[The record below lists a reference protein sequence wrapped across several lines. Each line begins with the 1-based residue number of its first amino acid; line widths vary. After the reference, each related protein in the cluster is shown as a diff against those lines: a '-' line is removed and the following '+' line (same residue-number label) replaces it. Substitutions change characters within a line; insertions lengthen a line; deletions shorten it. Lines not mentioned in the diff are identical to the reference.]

1 MGKGGKAQTI
11 GYKYYLGMHL
21 GLCHGPI
28 DKITRLSVDDRIAWS
43 GANTGGSVTVNAESL
58 FGGEKREGGVSGTI
72 DVEMGEPT
80 QGQNS
85 YLVSM
90 LGSLIPAYRGIVGLV
105 FRQCYLGNNP
115 YLKKWSARGQRIH
128 VRQDGVEQ
136 WYDDTAEI
144 IGLSTSVPTATHYV
158 NLGAVANGG
167 ANPTAGLAN
176 GVTLSGLA
184 GDQVLVMTPNLAG
197 PNIAWS
203 PWGSPSPVG
212 GSSGS
217 VYRWSIVRNGDVGDV
232 VDRGKSGTYNGYLAA
247 RQAFIDTY
255 PNGQQVSGAAS
266 YTFYIDDTPVGDN
279 SGGLSLRVDVY
290 PGATIDMNP
299 AHIVRECLTDPD
311 WGMGYTDNDI
321 DDDAFMSAA
330 DTFYSEGLGLSLLWD
345 RQIKIEDF
353 VQTVLRHV
361 DAALYV
367 SRTTGKFVLKPI
379 RGDYDE
385 GDLLT
390 LDESNIVS
398 VDDPQRIAF
407 GELTNSVTV
416 TYWDA
421 TTGKDGSVTVTDTA
435 LVQQQGAVI
444 NAPLQYPGFTN
455 PRNATVAAQRDL
467 RALSSPL
474 LSCTITADSDAKA
487 LTIGDVFKFS
497 WAKWGLVNVV
507 MRVTGISYGTGR
519 NNRVKINCTQD
530 VFDTDV
536 NVVIVTPGGGWTDPS
551 APPSAITDQL
561 AVEAPYYELIQGL
574 GQADTDNKLLTHPEI
589 GYVIGACSRA
599 PSAIN
604 ANIHTDNGD
613 GYEDVGTLDF
623 SPVGF
628 LVDDISKTEV
638 TFVIEDFQDLTE
650 VALGTH
656 VQIGDELMRVDAL
669 NTTTGSMTVG
679 RGVLDTVPIEHAAG
693 DMVLFWDAYAGFDPT
708 EYVSGEEVDVKI
720 VPVSGQGVL
729 PLSEATP
736 MTVDIVGRAARPYP
750 PGDLRVDGGSYLEG
764 PYADELAITWAH
776 RDRLQQ
782 TAGVLVDYTA
792 GSIGPEAG
800 TVYRLRGYVNNVL
813 THTEDDVAGTT
824 ALWTPASFGTVKV
837 EVHSKRDGLLSWQG
851 ATHEFEYGDGP
862 ATDPLWD
869 YVAFLTYGEGADG
882 TNVFTDHSRFART
895 MTPVGGAVVD
905 TDISFGTTPSILL
918 GADGRHV
925 RRDHGFE
932 LNINSDTPDF
942 CMEAYVYCTDV
953 TQNNQIFGRR
963 RNSDN
968 YIMAVINN
976 VLNFSTFNGTTGTT
990 KLNVAAGMSN
1000 NTVHH
1005 VCVIRVG
1012 TTYYG
1017 FVDGVLKGS
1026 NTSAT
1031 GQGVSSTSL
1040 YIGESESDQSARY
1053 WRGNVNWLRLTIGKQ
1068 RYDVAGF
1075 TPPTLPLPVG
1085 YPTAAATPAA
1095 PTFANVKLLCGFDG
1109 ADAAVAFTEESSS
1122 ARVATFVGNAQL
1134 DTAQSK
1140 FGTAS
1145 LLLDGTGDYI
1155 TFPDSVDLKIPTTAG
1170 ALWTIECW
1178 VRATGSWKANATI
1191 ASKRTGAGSGEF
1203 TLGINAG
1210 LPNFFALSSGNS
1222 CVTLLGQDVLA
1233 LDEWHHIALSASSG
1247 FYRLFANGKL
1257 VAFGCRDAT
1266 PTTNTNPFVIG
1277 RDPFNTGRDWAG
1289 WIDELRY
1296 TRDEAIYTE
1305 SFIVPSAAFPRS

>member
-11 GYKYYLGMHL
+11 GYKYYLGMHV

-28 DKITRLSVDDRIAWS
+28 DNISRLSVDDRIAWAGNS
-43 GANTGGSVTVNAESL
+43 TGGSVVVNAAEL

-72 DVEMGEPT
+72 DIAMGGPA

-90 LGSLIPAYRGIVGLV
+90 LGSLIPAYRGVVGLI

-128 VRQDGVEQ
+128 TRQDGIEQ

-144 IGLSTSVPTATHYV
+144 VGLATTSPIATHYV
-158 NLGAVANGG
+158 NLDAVTNGG

-176 GVTLSGLA
+176 GVTLSGFPA
-184 GDQVLVMTPNLAG
+184 DQVLVMTPNLAG
-197 PNIAWS
+197 ANIAWS
-203 PWGSPSPVG
+203 PWGSPSPAG

-217 VYRWSIVRNGDVGDV
+217 VYRWSVVRNGDAGDV
-232 VDRGKSGTYNGYLAA
+232 VNRGKSGTYNGYLAA

-266 YTFYIDDTPVGDN
+266 YTFYIDDTPVNDN

-321 DDDAFMSAA
+321 DDDAFTSAA
-330 DTFYSEGLGLSLLWD
+330 DTFYSEGLGLSILWD

-385 GDLLT
+385 DGILS
-390 LDESNIVS
+390 LDESNIIS

-421 TTGKDGSVTVTDTA
+421 STGKDGSVTVTDTA

-444 NAPLQYPGFTN
+444 NAPLQYPGFSN
-455 PRNATVAAQRDL
+455 PRNATIAAQRDL

-474 LSCTITADSDAKA
+474 LSCTITADSDAKN

-536 NVVIVTPGGGWTDPS
+536 NVVIVTPGGGWSDPS
-551 APPSAITDQL
+551 APPSVMTEQL
-561 AVEAPYYELIQGL
+561 SLEAPYFELVQVMSQSTI
-574 GQADTDNKLLTHPEI
+574 DPKLTSAPEI
-589 GYVIGACSRA
+589 GYVMASGSRPA
-599 PSAIN
+599 SAIN
-604 ANIHTDNGD
+604 ANLYTDD
-613 GYEDVGTLDF
+613 GTGFQDVGTIDF
-623 SPVGF
+623 CPVGK
-628 LVDDISKTEV
+628 LSADIGKTDT
-638 TFVIEDFQDLTE
+638 TFTIEDFQDLDE
-650 VALGTH
+650 VTIGTH
-656 VQIGDELMRVDAL
+656 FQVGDELMRVDGL
-669 NTTTGSMTVG
+669 DTTTGEMTVG
-679 RGVLDTVPIEHAAG
+679 RGCLDTVPAVHLEG
-693 DMVLFWDAYAGFDPT
+693 DVAYFWDAYAGFDPT
-708 EYVSGEEVDVKI
+708 EYVSGEEIDVKI
-720 VPVSGQGVL
+720 TPVSGQGVL
-729 PLSEATP
+729 PLADATT
-736 MTVDIVGRAARPYP
+736 MTVELAQRAYRPYP
-750 PGDLRVDGGSYLEG
+750 PGDLRVQAQSYLPG
-764 PYADELAITWAH
+764 PYADELTVTWAH

-782 TAGVLVDYTA
+782 TAGTIVDHTA

-800 TVYRLRGYVNNVL
+800 TVYRLRGYINNVL
-813 THTEDDVAGTT
+813 THTEDDIAGTS
-824 ALWTPASFGTVKV
+824 ANWTPGITGTAKV
-837 EVHSKRDGLLSWQG
+837 EVHSKRDGVYSWQG
-851 ATHEFEYGDGP
+851 ATHEFEYGDAP
-862 ATDPLWD
+862 ATDPYWD
-869 YVAFLTYGEGADG
+869 YVAFLMYGEGADNS
-882 TNVFTDHSRFART
+882 TTFIDHSRFART
-895 MTPVGGAVVD
+895 ATAVGGAVND
-905 TDISFGTTPSILL
+905 TDVTVGTSPSILL

-925 RRDHGFE
+925 RRDHGHE
-932 LNINSDTPDF
+932 LNINSDVPDF

-968 YIMAVINN
+968 YLMAIVNN

-1005 VCVIRVG
+1005 VAVIRVG

-1031 GQGVSSTSL
+1031 GQGVSTTAL
-1040 YIGESESDQSARY
+1040 YIGESESDQAARF

-1075 TPPTLPLPVG
+1075 TPPPLPIVTG
-1085 YPTAAATPAA
+1085 YPSPAATPAA
-1095 PTFANVKLLCGFDG
+1095 PTFANVKLLCGFNG
-1109 ADAAVAFTEESSS
+1109 LDAATSFTDESSA
-1122 ARVATFVGNAQL
+1122 ARVASFVGNAQL

-1155 TFPDSVDLKIPTTAG
+1155 TFPDNADLKIPTTAG
-1170 ALWTIECW
+1170 ALWTLEAW

-1191 ASKRTGAGSGEF
+1191 ASKRAGGGSGEF

-1210 LPNFFALSSGNS
+1210 LPNFFALSGGTS
-1222 CVTLLGQDVLA
+1222 CVTLLGQDALA
-1233 LDEWHHIALSASSG
+1233 LDEWHHIALSATSG
-1247 FYRLFANGKL
+1247 FYRLFENGKL
-1257 VAFGCRDAT
+1257 VAFGARDAT
-1266 PTTNTNPFVIG
+1266 PTTSTNPLHIG
-1277 RDPFNTGRDWAG
+1277 RDPFNSGRDWAG
-1289 WIDELRY
+1289 WIDEIRY

-1305 SFIVPSAAFPRS
+1305 SFVPPASPFPRS